1 MHVFVYEWVTG
12 GGLVEEA
19 GRIPES
25 LFREGEAMVQAVA
38 ADFAALDGTRVSVTR
53 DVRLDPLPEVESVEV
68 HSEAHHRQVLQ
79 DLAAAADYAVV
90 IAPEF
95 DGILTR
101 MAAAV
106 RETSTTL
113 LGPSD
118 ALVRA
123 ASNKQR
129 TAELLVDAGVP
140 TPPAVL
146 FPADGERLPDGFD
159 YPGVLKPLDGAGSQ
173 HTLLVEGPGDEPP
186 PYPWP
191 RRLER
196 YIPGTPAS
204 VACIAGPA
212 GRCFLR
218 TCLQDLSPDG
228 RFTYR
233 GGRVLA
239 DGPLHRR
246 AAMLAER
253 ALDALPPAAGYVG
266 VDLVLGEE
274 PDGRGDCVIEVNPR
288 FTTSYIGL
296 RAATRDNLAAA
307 LVQASRGEL
316 PAPEFSDLEIA
327 FTADGVATLAR

>member
-38 ADFAALDGTRVSVTR
+38 ADFAALEGARVSVTR
-53 DVRLDPLPEVESVEV
+53 DVRLDPLPEVDSVEV
-68 HSEAHHRQVLQ
+68 HSEPHHRQTLQ

-95 DGILTR
+95 DGLLTTKS
-101 MAAAV
+101 ATV
-106 RETSTTL
+106 RETNTIL

-118 ALVRA
+118 AFTRA

-129 TAELLVDAGVP
+129 TSELLAAAGVP
-140 TPPAVL
+140 TPPAEL
-146 FPADGERLPDGFD
+146 FPADGERLPADFA

-196 YIPGTPAS
+196 YIPGKPAS
-204 VACIAGPA
+204 VACIAAPA

-218 TCLQDLSPDG
+218 TCLQELSPDG

-246 AAMLAER
+246 AAALAQR

-266 VDLVLGEE
+266 VDLVLGDA
-274 PDGRGDCVIEVNPR
+274 PDGSGDCVIEINPR

-307 LVQASRGEL
+307 LLDATRGAL
-316 PAPEFSDLEIA
+316 PEPAFSDFEID